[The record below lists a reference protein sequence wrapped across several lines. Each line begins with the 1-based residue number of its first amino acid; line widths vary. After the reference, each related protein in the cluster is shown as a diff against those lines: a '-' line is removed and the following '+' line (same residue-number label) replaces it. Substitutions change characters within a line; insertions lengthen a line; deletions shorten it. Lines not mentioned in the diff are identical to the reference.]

1 MTVYCAIPPLD
12 QAATRIGRGYGL
24 GYNRARTRMDQMH
37 AGFDLVADAGTPVV
51 APIPGTVATKSDD
64 TGPGYQRRFRGYG
77 NSLVLEHRFSVPGIP
92 NPFYT
97 LYAHLQRP
105 VTLEV
110 GQRVSTG
117 DLLGYV
123 GQTTNGQFAG
133 MGPHLHTEVR
143 RAPVVSYGSR
153 RDTFD
158 PAILWDG
165 LGFAWI
171 DNHRE
176 AERLV
181 GGQLLLREGPL
192 GLPRRAEPD
201 DRWLEVG
208 ARLRPAGSHRSCDP
222 PQRLHALRLVEVEPE
237 HQPPEPHAARL
248 RGREQQRR
256 GRGAGWFDLGAG
268 GAGRGGGG
276 PSVDDAEE

>member
-1 MTVYCAIPPLD
+1 MTFYCAIPPLD

-51 APIPGTVATKSDD
+51 APIPGIVATKSNDIA
-64 TGPGYQRRFRGYG
+64 PGYQRRLRGYG
-77 NSLVLEHRFSVPGIP
+77 NCVVLEHRFAVPGLP

-97 LYAHLQRP
+97 LYAHLRDP
-105 VTLEV
+105 VALSE
-110 GQRVSTG
+110 GQRVNTG

-143 RAPVVSYGSR
+143 RAPIVSYGSP

-171 DNHRE
+171 DHHRE
-176 AERLV
+176 AQREV
-181 GGQLLLREGPL
+181 GGQLLLREGGPSDCRAGQSPTIAGLSRGLAAPPGLIDPATLRRDYTRFGTSRSNQNISHPSLMPPDYAAVNSNAVAAARSGSILLPAAL
-192 GLPRRAEPD
+192 G
-201 DRWLEVG
+201 VG
-208 ARLRPAGSHRSCDP
+208 AVGLLWMMRKR
-222 PQRLHALRLVEVEPE
+222 
-237 HQPPEPHAARL
+237 
-248 RGREQQRR
+248 
-256 GRGAGWFDLGAG
+256 
-268 GAGRGGGG
+268 
-276 PSVDDAEE
+276 